1 MRINPIFQISKL
13 LSTLS
18 VFKKKKT
25 YIYIYFQYR
34 NKMEK
39 RESGKKTK
47 ESGYSLFIPSGNRMK
62 LIQSDRN
69 YAQLYPRLSFPS
81 RNQTEIM
88 RERSI
93 CWWDDSLEVE
103 LDVGP
108 FPPSPS
114 GINTSQEQTAIR

>member
-34 NKMEK
+34 NKTWRSEKVEK
-39 RESGKKTK
+39 RRRKVDILCS
-47 ESGYSLFIPSGNRMK
+47 SHRGNRMK

-93 CWWDDSLEVE
+93 C
-103 LDVGP
+103 
-108 FPPSPS
+108 
-114 GINTSQEQTAIR
+114 